1 MSQKLYN
8 GIELPDNWPPQLD
21 IELFVN
27 RTPIAVPYLENPP
40 DVITMGIGR
49 ELFVDDFLIEK
60 TTCKRTFHYPK
71 KYAKNPILKPE
82 TNLELGQGKLSSCAC
97 PTSGGVWYDYE
108 KQVYSMWYV
117 AGFLGYPCYAESKDG
132 IHWERPD
139 LDVFPGTNRILPFG
153 LTSDSW
159 TIVHDYYTK
168 DLQQKYKFYL
178 TEPCGIARGM
188 VMTSPDGIHWST
200 PITTGRAGDRSTMF
214 YNPFRKKWCFSLRS
228 YVFRPD
234 LRLRL
239 RDYTEGDDF
248 ISTSQWGNALLD
260 EKESTTVHWAGVDN
274 LDLPDPELNIPTQ
287 LYNLDAVPYESL
299 MLGMYQIHYG
309 PPNQEGEETGYPKI
323 TGLNFAYSRDGF
335 HWSRPDRTCAI
346 YPEKDKWD
354 RGYVQSLGNICT
366 VSEDKIT
373 FYYAGFAGNPGGG
386 KKFSMYE
393 NGATGVAFLRRDG
406 FASMDA
412 DTNGELLTR
421 KVIFNGSYL
430 FVNIDAP
437 LGSLK
442 AEIMD
447 ENGNVFD
454 GFSLDDC
461 QAVSGDKTKIEV
473 KWKNKDISCLAGKIV
488 KFRFVLEHAQLY
500 AFWVST
506 NSNGQSNGYVA
517 GGGPDYNG
525 PQDI

>member
-1 MSQKLYN
+1 MAEILYN
-8 GIELPDNWPPQLD
+8 GIKLPDNWPPKLD
-21 IELFVN
+21 VELFVN
-27 RTPIAVPYLENPP
+27 RDLVPVPYLDNPP
-40 DVITMGIGR
+40 NVITLGVGR

-60 TTCKRTFHYPK
+60 TSCNRTFHYPE
-71 KYAKNPILKPE
+71 KYENNPILKPE
-82 TNLELGQGKLSSCAC
+82 TQLELGEGKLSSCAC
-97 PTSGGVWYDYE
+97 PTSGGVWFDYDRQIY
-108 KQVYSMWYV
+108 QMWYE

-132 IHWERPD
+132 INWERPK

-153 LTSDSW
+153 LTSDSF
-159 TIVHDYYTK
+159 TVVYDYYTNN
-168 DLQQKYKFYL
+168 LQEKYKLYL

-188 VMTSPDGIHWST
+188 VLTSSDGIHWSK
-200 PITTGRAGDRSTMF
+200 PITTGKAGDRSTMF

-239 RDYTEGDDF
+239 RDYVEGDDF
-248 ISTSQWGNALLD
+248 FTTSQWGTAFSE
-260 EKESTTVHWAGVDN
+260 EKETTTVHWAGVDK
-274 LDLPDPELNIPTQ
+274 LDLPDPTLNIPTQ
-287 LYNLDAVPYESL
+287 LYNLDATPYESI
-299 MLGMYQIHYG
+299 MLGMFQIHYG
-309 PPNQEGEETGYPKI
+309 PPNQEGEASGYPKI

-354 RGYVQSLGNICT
+354 AGYVQSLGNICT

-373 FYYAGFAGNPGGG
+373 FYFTGFAGNPGGG
-386 KKFSMYE
+386 YKMAMYE

-406 FASMDA
+406 FASLDA
-412 DTNGELLTR
+412 KDYGEVVTR
-421 KVIFNGSYL
+421 KLTYKGGHL

-437 LGSLK
+437 NGSLK
-442 AEIMD
+442 AEILD

-461 QAVSGDKTKIEV
+461 QGVSGNKTKIEV
-473 KWKNKDISCLAGKIV
+473 KWNRGNIKLLAGKIV
-488 KFRFVLEHAQLY
+488 RFRFVLEHAQFY
-500 AFWVST
+500 SFWVSPSSRGE
-506 NSNGQSNGYVA
+506 SNGFVA
-517 GGGPDYNG
+517 GGGPDYSG